1 MDITHIAQLHS
12 FIGAAQKLGLSRSTL
27 YLEMEAGRLQF
38 VKVGKRRLISEVALH
53 AYIDSLVAES
63 AAKVAVADPTPE
75 AAEWGRWGSRK
86 RFGKRSVGIRP
97 SRRTS
102 MRGCATVVPPT
113 PRGPPEQRWRP
124 DEAAGS
130 LCGMRS
136 ATSRLPRAHDELSV
150 AQVRPPAGPDPV
162 VASPVRDS
170 LEFCGGP

>member
-1 MDITHIAQLHS
+1 MRMDITHIAQLHS

-113 PRGPPEQRWRP
+113 PRGATRTTL
-124 DEAAGS
+124 AAGRS
-130 LCGMRS
+130 CRLLVWDALRDFATSPCPRRALCG
-136 ATSRLPRAHDELSV
+136 
-150 AQVRPPAGPDPV
+150 
-162 VASPVRDS
+162 ASSTARRT
-170 LEFCGGP
+170 